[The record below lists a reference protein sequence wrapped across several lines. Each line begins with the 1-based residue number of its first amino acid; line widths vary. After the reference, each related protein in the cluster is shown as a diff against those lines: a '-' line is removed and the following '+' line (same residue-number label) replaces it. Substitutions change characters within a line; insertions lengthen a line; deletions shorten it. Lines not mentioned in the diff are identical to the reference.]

1 MTLSQV
7 LLSVMSDV
15 FCNSL
20 RTFLIRACRRAVLC
34 RAVLSSRGDDG
45 CSFSLFPPVSFP
57 RLFPSPNPHFS
68 TAASAATV
76 SAAAAVVPLL
86 PVVVS
91 SSFPKSPNPE
101 TPNKYS
107 KNRIFEVLLFLFLL
121 SFCLFCSSC
130 DWEGVRMSSCHSCCS
145 CYRWC

>member
-1 MTLSQV
+1 MINDTITSTTFGHV
-7 LLSVMSDV
+7 WC

-20 RTFLIRACRRAVLC
+20 RTFLIRACRRAVVC
-34 RAVLSSRGDDG
+34 CAVLSSRGDDG
-45 CSFSLFPPVSFP
+45 CSFSLFSPVSFP

-68 TAASAATV
+68 TAAV
-76 SAAAAVVPLL
+76 SAAAALVPLL
-86 PVVVS
+86 PVVVF

-107 KNRIFEVLLFLFLL
+107 KNRIFEVLLLLLLL
-121 SFCLFCSSC
+121 SFCLFYWSC
-130 DWEGVRMSSCHSCCS
+130 DWEGIRMSSCRSCCS